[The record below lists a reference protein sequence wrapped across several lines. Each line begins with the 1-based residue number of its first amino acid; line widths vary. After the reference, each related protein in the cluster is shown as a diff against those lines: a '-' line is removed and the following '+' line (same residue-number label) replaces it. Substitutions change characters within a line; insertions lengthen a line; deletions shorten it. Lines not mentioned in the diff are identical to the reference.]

1 MAVKRTGLGKGLDS
15 MIPPKATQRAVK
27 EDKNTVSKTG
37 ETILKINEVEPN
49 KKQPRKFFNEEALQ
63 ELSDSIKQHGIVQPV
78 LASTH
83 SRCRFRNSTTM
94 KNIWQPTLKN
104 MVCTVL

>member
-37 ETILKINEVEPN
+37 ETILKINEVEP
-49 KKQPRKFFNEEALQ
+49 
-63 ELSDSIKQHGIVQPV
+63 LSLIHISE
-78 LASTH
+78 
-83 SRCRFRNSTTM
+83 
-94 KNIWQPTLKN
+94 PTRH
-104 MVCTVL
+104 

>member
-63 ELSDSIKQHGIVQPV
+63 ELSDSIKQHGHCQQRQLFENVFHGPET
-78 LASTH
+78 S
-83 SRCRFRNSTTM
+83 FRNFCRT
-94 KNIWQPTLKN
+94 
-104 MVCTVL
+104 

>member
-63 ELSDSIKQHGIVQPV
+63 ELSDSIKQHGIVQPLLNQLRQHVNV
-78 LASTH
+78 LLEVRSFVQ
-83 SRCRFRNSTTM
+83 RRVMF
-94 KNIWQPTLKN
+94 
-104 MVCTVL
+104 

>member
-37 ETILKINEVEPN
+37 ETILKIM
-49 KKQPRKFFNEEALQ
+49 KKRY
-63 ELSDSIKQHGIVQPV
+63 
-78 LASTH
+78 
-83 SRCRFRNSTTM
+83 RN
-94 KNIWQPTLKN
+94 
-104 MVCTVL
+104 

>member
-37 ETILKINEVEPN
+37 ETILKLMKWSQTKSSRVNSLM
-49 KKQPRKFFNEEALQ
+49 KKRY
-63 ELSDSIKQHGIVQPV
+63 
-78 LASTH
+78 
-83 SRCRFRNSTTM
+83 RN
-94 KNIWQPTLKN
+94 
-104 MVCTVL
+104 

>member
-37 ETILKINEVEPN
+37 ETILKINEVSQTKSSHVN
-49 KKQPRKFFNEEALQ
+49 SLMKKRY
-63 ELSDSIKQHGIVQPV
+63 
-78 LASTH
+78 
-83 SRCRFRNSTTM
+83 RN
-94 KNIWQPTLKN
+94 
-104 MVCTVL
+104 

>member
-63 ELSDSIKQHGIVQPV
+63 ELSLSLIHI
-78 LASTH
+78 
-83 SRCRFRNSTTM
+83 
-94 KNIWQPTLKN
+94 
-104 MVCTVL
+104 

>member
-49 KKQPRKFFNEEALQ
+49 KKHRVNSLMK
-63 ELSDSIKQHGIVQPV
+63 K
-78 LASTH
+78 
-83 SRCRFRNSTTM
+83 RYRN
-94 KNIWQPTLKN
+94 
-104 MVCTVL
+104 

>member
-27 EDKNTVSKTG
+27 EDKNTISKTG

-49 KKQPRKFFNEEALQ
+49 KSSHVNSLMKKRY
-63 ELSDSIKQHGIVQPV
+63 
-78 LASTH
+78 
-83 SRCRFRNSTTM
+83 RN
-94 KNIWQPTLKN
+94 
-104 MVCTVL
+104 